1 MKENKNDK
9 DLDKK
14 LDEFLNSQEEECKDG
29 ECKLKSPSE
38 LVERINKKIV
48 TEDGRQLLF

>member
-1 MKENKNDK
+1 MNEDKKEK
-9 DLDKK
+9 DLDNK
-14 LDEFLNSQEEECKDG
+14 LDEFLNSEEECKDG
-29 ECKLKSPSE
+29 ECKLKSPTD